1 MNPFVVPIHSFSL
14 GPMSQSLRRAA
25 LLFGIAVVYYLAAK
39 LGLQFAYIDRS
50 VSTVWPPTGIAL
62 AAFVLYGYRIW
73 PAILASA
80 FLANFTTSGAG
91 LASVGIAI
99 GNTLEGLVGA
109 YLVNR
114 FARGGRVFDRVGD
127 IFRFVLLAALISTM
141 VSATIGVASLL
152 VTAIQPLADVPRV
165 WLTWWLGDATG
176 AIVYAPVL
184 ILWIGVKPAPKL
196 SGSHLLEA
204 IAAAVATG
212 LVTFAI
218 FGGVFPERH
227 YALTVLLWPVLIWIA
242 FRFTPRESA
251 TAILI
256 VSSVAIVQTLHGFG
270 PFARLSRSESFV
282 LLQVWTSITAVTSL
296 VLAAVVAVQRDIQGT
311 WRELAVTDPLTGLA
325 NHRQLI
331 NALEGEIRR
340 SRRTAQPLAVVLL
353 DLDGLKQIN
362 DRHGHLAGSLA
373 IRRVAEALLGSCRAT
388 DTAARFGGDEFALV
402 LPETGEAAA
411 WHVAR
416 GVVDRLATDA
426 EKPNLSISV
435 GVAVYPGHGE
445 TVEALLNAADVALY
459 ETKERRKSRASG
471 LAP

>member
-1 MNPFVVPIHSFSL
+1 MTTTSFRLGRMTQAPIA
-14 GPMSQSLRRAA
+14 RRAT
-25 LLFGIAVVYYLAAK
+25 LLLGLTAIYYLSAK
-39 LGLQFAYIDRS
+39 LGLRFAYINTS
-50 VSTVWPPTGIAL
+50 VTTVWPPTGIAL
-62 AAFVLYGYRIW
+62 AAFVLFGYQVW
-73 PAILASA
+73 PAILAGA
-80 FLANFTTSGAG
+80 FLANVRTSYAI
-91 LASVGIAI
+91 LPSLGIAV
-99 GNTLEGLVGA
+99 GNTLEGLLGA

-114 FARGGRVFDRVGD
+114 FARGGRVFDRVRD
-127 IFRFVLLAALISTM
+127 IFRFTLLAALISTT
-141 VSATIGVASLL
+141 VSATIGVTSLYAGGL
-152 VTAIQPLADVPRV
+152 LPWHQVARV
-165 WLTWWLGDATG
+165 WLTWWLGDAVG
-176 AIVYAPVL
+176 DIVIAPPL
-184 ILWIGVKPAPKL
+184 ILWIGVKPAPRFT
-196 SGSHLLEA
+196 GRQLLEGGL
-204 IAAAVATG
+204 AALATG
-212 LVTFAI
+212 LVTFGI

-227 YALTVLLWPVLIWIA
+227 YALTVLLWPVLIWVA
-242 FRFTPRESA
+242 FRFGPREAA
-251 TAILI
+251 TAIVI
-256 VSSVAIVQTLHGFG
+256 VSIVGILQTLHGLG
-270 PFARLSRSESFV
+270 PFGQISTSESFV
-282 LLQVWTSITAVTSL
+282 LLQLWTGVTAVTSL
-296 VLAAVVAVQRDIQGT
+296 VLAAVVAAQRDIEGQ

-325 NHRQLI
+325 NHRQLVQS
-331 NALEGEIRR
+331 LESEIKR

-373 IRRVAEALLGSCRAT
+373 IRRVAEALMGSCRAT

>member
-1 MNPFVVPIHSFSL
+1 
-14 GPMSQSLRRAA
+14 MSQSLRRVAV
-25 LLFGIAVVYYLAAK
+25 LFGLALIYYFAAR
-39 LGLQFAYIDRS
+39 LGLRFAYINSS
-50 VSTVWPPTGIAL
+50 VTTIWPPAGIAL
-62 AAFVLYGYRIW
+62 AAFVLYGYRVW
-73 PAILASA
+73 PAILVAA
-80 FLANFTTSGAG
+80 FLANVSTTGVVLPSI
-91 LASVGIAI
+91 GIAI
-99 GNTLEGLVGA
+99 GNTLEGLVAA

-114 FARGGRVFDRVGD
+114 FARGGRVFDRVRD
-127 IFRFVLLAALISTM
+127 ILRFTLLAALVSTTISA
-141 VSATIGVASLL
+141 SIGVVSLGL
-152 VTAIQPLADVPRV
+152 GGLAAWSEATRI
-165 WLTWWLGDATG
+165 WLTWWLGDAVG
-176 AIVYAPVL
+176 DIVIAPAL
-184 ILWIGVKPAPKL
+184 ILWIGVKPLPSWTRAQVI
-196 SGSHLLEA
+196 EA
-204 IAAAVATG
+204 IALL
-212 LVTFAI
+212 LVTAGVANAT

-227 YALTVLLWPVLIWIA
+227 YPLTVLLWPVMIWGA
-242 FRFTPRESA
+242 FRFGPREAA
-251 TAILI
+251 TLMLLVSGIAI
-256 VSSVAIVQTLHGFG
+256 ARTLSGVG
-270 PFARLSRSESFV
+270 PFSDYSTNESLV
-282 LLQVWTSITAVTSL
+282 LLQVWTGITAVTSL
-296 VLAAVVAVQRDIQGT
+296 VLAAVVAAQRDIQGT

-331 NALEGEIRR
+331 NALEAEIRR

-459 ETKERRKSRASG
+459 ETKERRKGRAAG

>member
-1 MNPFVVPIHSFSL
+1 MPNRSFSL
-14 GPMSQSLRRAA
+14 GQMSQSLRRLA
-25 LLFGIAVVYYLAAK
+25 LLLGIGLAYYLAAK
-39 LGLQFAYIDRS
+39 LGLRFAYIDRN
-50 VSTVWPPTGIAL
+50 VTTVWPPTGIAL
-62 AAFVLYGYRIW
+62 AAFVLYGYRVW
-73 PAILASA
+73 PAIFGGAL
-80 FLANFTTSGAG
+80 LANITTSGAV
-91 LASVGIAI
+91 LPSLGIAV
-99 GNTLEGLVGA
+99 GNTVEGLLGA

-114 FARGGRVFDRVGD
+114 FARGGRVFDRVRD
-127 IFRFVLLAALISTM
+127 IFRFTLLAALISTT
-141 VSATIGVASLL
+141 VAATLGVAAL
-152 VTAIQPLADVPRV
+152 VLSGERSFAEAGRV
-165 WLTWWLGDATG
+165 WLTWWLGDAVG
-176 AIVYAPVL
+176 DIVFAPAL
-184 ILWIGVKPAPKL
+184 ILWIGVKPAPQW
-196 SGSHLLEA
+196 SSRQVLEA
-204 IAAAVATG
+204 VAAGIATAA
-212 LVTFAI
+212 VTFAI

-227 YALTVLLWPVLIWIA
+227 YALTVLLWPVLIWVA
-242 FRFTPRESA
+242 FRFGPRESA
-251 TAILI
+251 TTILI
-256 VSSVAIVQTLHGFG
+256 VSIVSILQTKRGYG
-270 PFARLSRSESFV
+270 PFARLSPSESFV
-282 LLQVWTSITAVTSL
+282 LLQVWTGITAVTSL
-296 VLAAVVAVQRDIQGT
+296 VLAAVVAAQRDIQGT

-325 NHRQLI
+325 NHRQLVQ
-331 NALEGEIRR
+331 ALEAEIKR

-459 ETKERRKSRASG
+459 ETKERRKSRSAG

>member
-1 MNPFVVPIHSFSL
+1 MPNPSFSL
-14 GPMSQSLRRAA
+14 GRMSQSLRRLVLLLGLAA
-25 LLFGIAVVYYLAAK
+25 VYYVAAR
-39 LGLQFAYIDRS
+39 LGLHFAYINSS
-50 VSTVWPPTGIAL
+50 VTTIWPPAGVAL
-62 AAFVLYGYRIW
+62 AGFVLFGYRVW
-73 PAILASA
+73 PAILIAA
-80 FLANFTTSGAG
+80 FLANFTTTGAV
-91 LASVGIAI
+91 LPSVGIAV

-114 FARGGRVFDRVGD
+114 FARGGRVFDRTRD
-127 IFRFVLLAALISTM
+127 ILRFTLLAALVSTI
-141 VSATIGVASLL
+141 VAASIGVVSLTL
-152 VTAIQPLADVPRV
+152 GGFVSWAGAPRV
-165 WLTWWLGDATG
+165 WLTWWLGDAVG
-176 AIVYAPVL
+176 DIVVAPAL
-184 ILWIGVKPAPKL
+184 ILWIGVKPAPSWSRRQKI
-196 SGSHLLEA
+196 EA
-204 IAAAVATG
+204 ITLAVITTLLA
-212 LVTFAI
+212 FAL
-218 FGGVFPERH
+218 FGGVFPSRH
-227 YALTVLLWPVLIWIA
+227 YPLTVLLWPVMIWVA
-242 FRFTPRESA
+242 FRFTPREAA
-251 TAILI
+251 TAMLIISIVGILRT
-256 VSSVAIVQTLHGFG
+256 VHGVG
-270 PFARLSRSESFV
+270 PFSVYGTNESLV
-282 LLQVWTSITAVTSL
+282 LLQVWTGITAVTSL
-296 VLAAVVAVQRDIQGT
+296 VLAAVVAAQREIQGT
-311 WRELAVTDPLTGLA
+311 WRELAVTDALTGLA
-325 NHRQLI
+325 NHRQLVQ
-331 NALEGEIRR
+331 ALESEIKR

-459 ETKERRKSRASG
+459 ETKERRKSKPSG

>member
-1 MNPFVVPIHSFSL
+1 
-14 GPMSQSLRRAA
+14 MSQPLRRVA
-25 LLFGIAVVYYLAAK
+25 LLVGIAGVYYSAAK
-39 LGLQFAYIDRS
+39 LGLQFAYVDRN
-50 VSTVWPPTGIAL
+50 VTTVWPPTGIAL

-73 PAILASA
+73 PAILGSA
-80 FLANFTTSGAG
+80 FLANLTTSGSV
-91 LASVGIAI
+91 LASLGIAI
-99 GNTLEGLVGA
+99 GNTAEGLVGA

-114 FARGGRVFDRVGD
+114 FARGGRVFDRVRD
-127 IFRFVLLAALISTM
+127 IFRFVLLAALVSTM
-141 VSATIGVASLL
+141 VSATIGVASLVVSGMRAL
-152 VTAIQPLADVPRV
+152 GDASRV
-165 WLTWWLGDATG
+165 WLTWWLGDAVG
-176 AIVYAPVL
+176 AIVFAPVF
-184 ILWIGVKPAPKL
+184 IIWIGVKPAPKFA
-196 SGSHLLEA
+196 GVRMLEA
-204 IAAAVATG
+204 LAAAVATA

-218 FGGVFPERH
+218 FGGLFPERH
-227 YALTVLLWPVLIWIA
+227 YALTVLLWPILIWVA

-256 VSSVAIVQTLHGFG
+256 VSIVAVLQTLHGVGPFG
-270 PFARLSRSESFV
+270 PLSRSESFV
-282 LLQVWTSITAVTSL
+282 LLQVWTGITAVTTL
-296 VLAAVVAVQRDIQGT
+296 VLAAVVAAQRDIQGT

-331 NALEGEIRR
+331 NALEAEIRR

>member
-1 MNPFVVPIHSFSL
+1 MPSHSFSVVRM
-14 GPMSQSLRRAA
+14 GQSLRRVA
-25 LLFGIAVVYYLAAK
+25 LLFGLAAVYYFAAR
-39 LGLQFAYIDRS
+39 LGLRFAFINSS
-50 VSTVWPPTGIAL
+50 VTTIWPPAGIAL
-62 AAFVLYGYRIW
+62 AGFVLFGYRVW
-73 PAILASA
+73 PAIFGGA
-80 FLANFTTSGAG
+80 FFANFMTTGAV
-91 LASVGIAI
+91 LPSLGIAV
-99 GNTLEGLVGA
+99 GNMSEGLLAA

-114 FARGGRVFDRVGD
+114 FARGGRVFDRVRD
-127 IFRFVLLAALISTM
+127 ILRFTLLAALLSTT
-141 VSATIGVASLL
+141 VAASIGVASLAMGGL
-152 VTAIQPLADVPRV
+152 VSMADAPRV
-165 WLTWWLGDATG
+165 WLTWWLGDAVG
-176 AIVYAPVL
+176 DIVVAPAL
-184 ILWIGVKPAPKL
+184 IIWIGVKPGPSWTRAQL
-196 SGSHLLEA
+196 IEALGLL
-204 IAAAVATG
+204 V
-212 LVTFAI
+212 VTAGVTYAL
-218 FGGVFPERH
+218 FGGVFPSRH
-227 YALTVLLWPVLIWIA
+227 YPLTVLLWPVMIWVA
-242 FRFTPRESA
+242 FRFGPREAA
-251 TAILI
+251 TAMLV
-256 VSSVAIVQTLHGFG
+256 VSAIAIAQTLSRMG
-270 PFARLSRSESFV
+270 PFSAYAQNESLV
-282 LLQVWTSITAVTSL
+282 LLQLWTGITAVTSL
-296 VLAAVVAVQRDIQGT
+296 VLAAVVAAQRDIQGT

-331 NALEGEIRR
+331 QALEAEIRR

-459 ETKERRKSRASG
+459 ETKERRKSRAAG
-471 LAP
+471 LAPQ

>member
-1 MNPFVVPIHSFSL
+1 MANPSFSL
-14 GPMSQSLRRAA
+14 GRMSQPLRRV
-25 LLFGIAVVYYLAAK
+25 LLLVGIAVVYFAAAR
-39 LGLQFAYIDRS
+39 LGLQFAYVDRS
-50 VSTVWPPTGIAL
+50 VTTVWPPTGIAL
-62 AAFVLYGYRIW
+62 AAFVLYGYRVW
-73 PAILASA
+73 PAILVGAFVANVTTAGSA
-80 FLANFTTSGAG
+80 LMS
-91 LASVGIAI
+91 LGIAT
-99 GNTLEGLVGA
+99 GNTLEGLLGA

-114 FARGGRVFDRVGD
+114 FARGGRVFDRVRD
-127 IFRFVLLAALISTM
+127 IFRFVALAALLSTM
-141 VSATIGVASLL
+141 VSATIGVAVL
-152 VTAIQPLADVPRV
+152 VVSATRELGDAPRI
-165 WLTWWLGDATG
+165 WLTWWLGDAVG
-176 AIVYAPVL
+176 AIIFAPVL
-184 ILWIGVKPAPKL
+184 ILWIGIKPAPKF
-196 SGSHLLEA
+196 SASQNLEA
-204 IAAAVATG
+204 LAAALATA

-227 YALTVLLWPVLIWIA
+227 YALTVLLWPVLIWVA

-256 VSSVAIVQTLHGFG
+256 ISLVAILQTLHGFG

-282 LLQVWTSITAVTSL
+282 LLQVWTGITAVTAL
-296 VLAAVVAVQRDIQGT
+296 VLAAVVAAQREIQGT

-331 NALEGEIRR
+331 NALEAEIRR

>member
-1 MNPFVVPIHSFSL
+1 MEHRTFSL
-14 GPMSQSLRRAA
+14 GRMNQPLRRVA
-25 LLFGIAVVYYLAAK
+25 LLVGVAAIYYYAAK
-39 LGLQFAYIDRS
+39 LGLRFAFINSS
-50 VSTVWPPTGIAL
+50 VTTVWPPAGIAL
-62 AAFVLYGYRIW
+62 AAFVLLGYRVW
-73 PAILASA
+73 PAIFGAA
-80 FLANFTTSGAG
+80 FLANVTTTGAV
-91 LASVGIAI
+91 LPSIGIAV
-99 GNTLEGLVGA
+99 GNTVEGLFGS
-109 YLVNR
+109 YFVNR
-114 FARGGRVFDRVGD
+114 FARGGRVFDRVRD
-127 IFRFVLLAALISTM
+127 IFRFTALAALLSTM
-141 VSATIGVASLL
+141 VSATVGVFSLVGGGLLAWLAASH
-152 VTAIQPLADVPRV
+152 V
-165 WLTWWLGDATG
+165 WLTWWLGDAVG
-176 AIVYAPVL
+176 DIVIAPAL
-184 ILWIGVKPAPKL
+184 ILWIGVKPA
-196 SGSHLLEA
+196 STMSRGRVVEA
-204 IAAAVATG
+204 IAAALVVA
-212 LVTFAI
+212 LVAFAI
-218 FGGVFPERH
+218 FGGLYPSRN
-227 YALTVLLWPVLIWIA
+227 YSLTVLLWPVLIWVA
-242 FRFTPRESA
+242 FRFGPREAA

-256 VSSVAIVQTLHGFG
+256 VSLIAVSRTVHGFG
-270 PFARLSRSESFV
+270 PFGHYQVSESLT
-282 LLQVWTSITAVTSL
+282 LLQVWTGITAITSL
-296 VLAAVVAVQRDIQGT
+296 VLAAVVASQRDVEGT

-325 NHRQLI
+325 NHRHLV
-331 NALEGEIRR
+331 NALEAEIKR

-459 ETKERRKSRASG
+459 ETKERRKTRTVG

>member
-1 MNPFVVPIHSFSL
+1 
-14 GPMSQSLRRAA
+14 MSQSLRRVA
-25 LLFGIAVVYYLAAK
+25 LLVGIAAVYYFAAK
-39 LGLQFAYIDRS
+39 LGLQFAYVDKS
-50 VSTVWPPTGIAL
+50 VTTVWPPTGIAL
-62 AAFVLYGYRIW
+62 TAFVLFGHRVW
-73 PAILASA
+73 PAIVGSA
-80 FLANFTTSGAG
+80 FLANLTTSGAV
-91 LASVGIAI
+91 LPSLGIAV
-99 GNTLEGLVGA
+99 GNTLEGLLGA

-114 FARGGRVFDRVGD
+114 FARGGRVFDRVRD
-127 IFRFVLLAALISTM
+127 IFRFVLLAALISTTI
-141 VSATIGVASLL
+141 SATVGVATL
-152 VTAIQPLADVPRV
+152 VISGARELADAGRI
-165 WLTWWLGDATG
+165 WMTWWLGDAVG
-176 AIVYAPVL
+176 DIVFAPPL
-184 ILWIGVKPAPKL
+184 ILWIGVKPAPQFN
-196 SGSHLLEA
+196 SRQLLEA
-204 IAAAVATG
+204 MAGVIATIV
-212 LVTFAI
+212 VTFAI

-227 YALTVLLWPVLIWIA
+227 YALTVLLWPVLIWVA
-242 FRFTPRESA
+242 FRFSPRESA
-251 TAILI
+251 TAILL
-256 VSSVAIVQTLHGFG
+256 VSVVAIWQTLQGFG
-270 PFARLSRSESFV
+270 PFARLSPSESFV
-282 LLQVWTSITAVTSL
+282 LLQLWTGITAVTSL

-311 WRELAVTDPLTGLA
+311 WRELAVTDALTGLA

-331 NALEGEIRR
+331 QALESEIRR

-445 TVEALLNAADVALY
+445 TVEALLNAADAALY
-459 ETKERRKSRASG
+459 ETKERRKSRAVG

>member
-1 MNPFVVPIHSFSL
+1 MENRSFSL
-14 GPMSQSLRRAA
+14 GQMSQPLRRVA
-25 LLFGIAVVYYLAAK
+25 LLIGLSAIYYFAAK
-39 LGLQFAYIDRS
+39 LGLRVAFINSS
-50 VSTVWPPTGIAL
+50 VTTVWPPAGIAL
-62 AAFVLYGYRIW
+62 AAFVLFGYRVW
-73 PAILASA
+73 PAMLGAA
-80 FLANFTTSGAG
+80 FLANVTTTGAV
-91 LASVGIAI
+91 LPSIGIAV
-99 GNTLEGLVGA
+99 GNTVEGLLGS

-127 IFRFVLLAALISTM
+127 ILRFTVLAALLSTM
-141 VSATIGVASLL
+141 VSATLGVFSLL
-152 VTAIQPLADVPRV
+152 GGGLLAWSAASRV
-165 WLTWWLGDATG
+165 WLTWWLGDAVG
-176 AIVYAPVL
+176 DIVIAPAL
-184 ILWIGVKPAPKL
+184 ILWIGVKPA
-196 SGSHLLEA
+196 STMSRSRVIEA
-204 IAAAVATG
+204 IAAAVVTA

-218 FGGVFPERH
+218 FGGLFPSRN
-227 YALTVLLWPVLIWIA
+227 YSLTVLLWPVLIWVA
-242 FRFTPRESA
+242 FRFGPREAA
-251 TAILI
+251 TALLI
-256 VSSVAIVQTLHGFG
+256 ISLIAVGRTVHGFG
-270 PFARLSRSESFV
+270 PFGYYPVGESLT
-282 LLQVWTSITAVTSL
+282 LLQVWTGTTAVTSL
-296 VLAAVVAVQRDIQGT
+296 VLAAVVASQRNIEGT

-325 NHRQLI
+325 NHRQLV
-331 NALEGEIRR
+331 NALEGEIKR

-416 GVVDRLATDA
+416 GVADRLATDA

-459 ETKERRKSRASG
+459 ETKERRKTRTAG

>member
-1 MNPFVVPIHSFSL
+1 
-14 GPMSQSLRRAA
+14 MSQSLRRLV
-25 LLFGIAVVYYLAAK
+25 LLLGLGVVYYLAAK
-39 LGLQFAYIDRS
+39 LGLQFAFVDRS
-50 VSTVWPPTGIAL
+50 ITTVWPPTGIAL
-62 AAFVLYGYRIW
+62 AAFVLFGYRVW
-73 PAILASA
+73 PAIVGGA
-80 FLANFTTSGAG
+80 FLANLTTSGEV
-91 LASVGIAI
+91 LASLGIAV
-99 GNTLEGLVGA
+99 GNTLEGLLGA

-114 FARGGRVFDRVGD
+114 FARGGRVFDRVRD
-127 IFRFVLLAALISTM
+127 IFRFVLLAALVSTT
-141 VSATIGVASLL
+141 VSATLGVATL
-152 VTAIQPLADVPRV
+152 VLSGDRAFADAGRL
-165 WLTWWLGDATG
+165 WLTWWLGDAVG
-176 AIVYAPVL
+176 DIVFAPAL
-184 ILWIGVKPAPKL
+184 ILWIGVKPAPQW
-196 SGSHLLEA
+196 STRQTLEA
-204 IAAAVATG
+204 IAAAVATAA
-212 LVTFAI
+212 VTFAI

-227 YALTVLLWPVLIWIA
+227 YALTVLLWPVLIWVA
-242 FRFTPRESA
+242 FRFGPRESA
-251 TAILI
+251 TAIVMVSI
-256 VSSVAIVQTLHGFG
+256 VAVLQTKNGFG
-270 PFARLSRSESFV
+270 PFARLSPSESFV
-282 LLQVWTSITAVTSL
+282 LLQMWTGITAVTSL
-296 VLAAVVAVQRDIQGT
+296 VLAAVVAAQRDIQGT

-325 NHRQLI
+325 NHRQLVQ
-331 NALEGEIRR
+331 ALDAEIKR

-362 DRHGHLAGSLA
+362 DRHGHLSGSLA

-416 GVVDRLATDA
+416 GVADRLATDA